1 MAERELTFR
10 EKQERRD
17 GAIVDFSRGLI
28 NRREFMRR
36 VTTIGV
42 SAAFAGRM
50 ADALAAPK
58 PVAQPSR
65 WAKQAEATV
74 TMIKGP
80 HHTNDKDIWN
90 ELKKEFEASHPGI
103 TLNPTFFKWETMPA
117 ELTAGYASDSP
128 ADVVYLVD
136 LLLARFSSTGQ
147 VHDIASWVND
157 PAWAAEKA
165 GIQPWTWDVTTIEGK
180 TYGVGVLGA
189 VFNIFYNVDLF
200 EKAGITSF
208 PDTRQG
214 LIEAAQA
221 LTKDG
226 VYGFHFRDRFPDYG
240 QWPFLAYLHNDGFDI
255 MTSDLTA
262 QNVDPGGAATV
273 QYLADMKVKYKV
285 SPEAGAYDWNGG
297 KALFEAG
304 RIAILDDEAWKAD
317 EWERTTPLSFK
328 WDIALNPKSDS
339 GKQTAM
345 GNFGYAS
352 ISEKSPNQEAAWEFV
367 KWWAS
372 ADISSKYAADVGLQG
387 VRADVVPPSPSTV
400 LQRVQQDFVPKV
412 QGVQIH
418 QNYLQM
424 IETFWP
430 EMEKAYRGQ
439 QTGEQAMKNAGDII
453 NGLINPS

>member
-1 MAERELTFR
+1 MGAREETFADR
-10 EKQERRD
+10 QRRRD
-17 GAIVDFSRGLI
+17 EAIVDFSRNLI

-36 VTTIGV
+36 MTAVGV
-42 SAAFAGRM
+42 SAAFAGRV
-50 ADALAAPK
+50 ADSLAAPK
-58 PVAQPSR
+58 PVAKPSR

-80 HHTNDKDIWN
+80 HHANDKDLWGD
-90 ELKKEFEASHPGI
+90 LATEFEASHPGI
-103 TLNPTFFKWETMPA
+103 KLKPTFFKWETMEA
-117 ELTAGYASDSP
+117 ELTAGYASDAP

-136 LLLARFSSTGQ
+136 LVLAKYAGAGQ
-147 VHDIASWVND
+147 VHDIAAWVND
-157 PAWAAEKA
+157 PAWASEKA
-165 GIQPWTWDVTTIEGK
+165 GLQPWTWDVTTIGGK
-180 TYGVGVLGA
+180 TYGAGVLGA
-189 VFNIFYNVDLF
+189 VFNIYYNVDLF
-200 EKAGITSF
+200 QKAGITTF

-214 LIEAAQA
+214 LVEAAQA

-240 QWPFLAYLHNDGFDI
+240 HWAWMPHLHNDGFDI
-255 MTSDLTA
+255 MTADLTA
-262 QNVDPGGAATV
+262 QAVDPGGAAAT

-317 EWERTTPLSFK
+317 EWERSTPLSFK
-328 WDIALNPKSDS
+328 WDIALNPRSES

-372 ADISSKYAADVGLQG
+372 ADISSKYAAEVGLQG
-387 VRADVVPPSPSTV
+387 VRADVTPPYPSTV
-400 LQRVQQDFVPKV
+400 LQRVQQEFVPKV

-424 IETFWP
+424 IQTFWP
-430 EMEKAYRGQ
+430 EMERAYRGQ
-439 QTGEQAMKNAGDII
+439 QTGDEAMKKAGEII